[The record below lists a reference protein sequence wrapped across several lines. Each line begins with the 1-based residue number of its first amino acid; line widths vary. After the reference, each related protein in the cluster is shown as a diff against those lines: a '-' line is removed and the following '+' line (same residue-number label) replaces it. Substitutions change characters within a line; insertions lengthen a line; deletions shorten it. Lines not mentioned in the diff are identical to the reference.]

1 MRLSV
6 IGVFVLLKG
15 ENMADEVKWICLA
28 TDIFDSKKIY
38 AIESLPDGKDIELI
52 WLKLLCLAGRCN
64 EDGFLTINSKMPY
77 TDEMLSTIF
86 RMELGVVKRAL
97 DVFQT
102 LEMIEVINNTYMISN
117 WNEYQ
122 HTDALAKFRENNR
135 KRVAKHRE
143 KMKELEQKNECNVT
157 GNVTEGVTPCNMY
170 NVNVNVPSS
179 PFSNDVKEIIDYL
192 NMVTNKDY
200 KYKTKKT
207 IDCIKARM
215 NEGFVV
221 DDFKKVIDIKAKQW
235 INDPKWNKFLR
246 PETLFGNKFEGYLNE
261 QITVEEEKPYS
272 IIDDWMN
279 A

>member
-1 MRLSV
+1 
-6 IGVFVLLKG
+6 
-15 ENMADEVKWICLA
+15 MADEVKWICLA

-64 EDGFLTINSKMPY
+64 EDGFLTINNKMPY

-157 GNVTEGVTPCNMY
+157 GNVTDNVTLCNMS
-170 NVNVNVPSS
+170 NVNVDVPSS
-179 PFSNDVKEIIDYL
+179 SLFSNEIKEIIDYL
-192 NMVTNKDY
+192 NLCIGSRYTYKNESNNKH
-200 KYKTKKT
+200 
-207 IDCIKARM
+207 IRARL
-215 NEGFVV
+215 NEGFTV
-221 DDFKKVIDIKAKQW
+221 DDFKMIIDKKCNAWKGTEW
-235 INDPKWNKFLR
+235 EKFLR
-246 PETLFGNKFEGYLNE
+246 PETLFTPKHFESYLNE
-261 QITVEEEKPYS
+261 TVGSKTKTETGQRDLFAELR
-272 IIDDWMN
+272 DC
-279 A
+279 

>member
-1 MRLSV
+1 
-6 IGVFVLLKG
+6 
-15 ENMADEVKWICLA
+15 MADEVKWICIA

-102 LEMIEVINNTYMISN
+102 LEMIEVVNNTYMISN

-143 KMKELEQKNECNVT
+143 KMKELEQKNDCNVT
-157 GNVTEGVTPCNMY
+157 GNVTDNVTLCNMY
-170 NVNVNVPSS
+170 NVNVPSS
-179 PFSNDVKEIIDYL
+179 SFSKEIKEIIDYL
-192 NMVTNKDY
+192 NLCTNRKFTY
-200 KYKTKKT
+200 KNESNNKN
-207 IDCIKARM
+207 IRARLK
-215 NEGFVV
+215 EGYTV
-221 DDFKKVIDIKAKQW
+221 DDFKKIIDIKCQNWKGTEW
-235 INDPKWNKFLR
+235 ENFLR
-246 PETLFGNKFEGYLNE
+246 PETLFSAKHFESYLNE
-261 QITVEEEKPYS
+261 KIVNKSKTETGQRDLMAELR
-272 IIDDWMN
+272 DC
-279 A
+279 